1 MNRKQGS
8 LSGLFDDK
16 STPAS
21 SGKSGADAALAVENE
36 VIDQVTKEFA
46 ASVLQ
51 DPSAEDRQRVSER
64 IASLTSVA
72 VRKQGLSLP
81 YSEEAEIAHE
91 LAQRILGLGFLDNL
105 LPPARTDLSE
115 ITIYSH
121 GLVQVMP
128 KSSVHFQTVDIHPS
142 PQDVERSLR
151 KILGPQNKTLNES
164 NPSVNAKLPA
174 TEHNPGG
181 GRIKALHQVIV
192 PPGIYPSVNIRLFE
206 QKPVHPEWIL
216 ERGVMSAEM
225 MADLK
230 RAMEE
235 GYRVLITG
243 GTRTGKT
250 TLLSALCNFLPQGWR
265 IIKMEDPSEIWIDRD
280 TVQTIEARPAALGT
294 DLVPYT
300 LADAVDDAMRMS
312 PDYLIT
318 GEVRDGRAGMALFRA
333 MMTGHSGA
341 CTFHADSPREAV
353 QRLVTI
359 LGADANVPAPEARQ
373 MIADSVDLLVQISI
387 PRQIDKRVAM
397 SIQNVCRELR
407 DGEVVFNPIWKIK
420 PDYRS
425 WERVGQLG
433 DRDPD
438 AIKEKNA

>member
-1 MNRKQGS
+1 
-8 LSGLFDDK
+8 
-16 STPAS
+16 
-21 SGKSGADAALAVENE
+21 
-36 VIDQVTKEFA
+36 
-46 ASVLQ
+46 
-51 DPSAEDRQRVSER
+51 
-64 IASLTSVA
+64 
-72 VRKQGLSLP
+72 
-81 YSEEAEIAHE
+81 
-91 LAQRILGLGFLDNL
+91 
-105 LPPARTDLSE
+105 
-115 ITIYSH
+115 
-121 GLVQVMP
+121 
-128 KSSVHFQTVDIHPS
+128 
-142 PQDVERSLR
+142 
-151 KILGPQNKTLNES
+151 
-164 NPSVNAKLPA
+164 
-174 TEHNPGG
+174 
-181 GRIKALHQVIV
+181 
-192 PPGIYPSVNIRLFE
+192 
-206 QKPVHPEWIL
+206 
-216 ERGVMSAEM
+216 MSAEM

-250 TLLSALCNFLPQGWR
+250 TLLSALCNFLPLGWR

-359 LGADANVPAPEARQ
+359 LGADGNVPAPEARQ

-438 AIKEKNA
+438 AVKEKNSMIVVAGLLAGVLVLVIMLPPISLRRGRGKAAEALSEAWSLETTKKMAEKKSEKPTLEYQLLAAGVNLDVRTFQLLQIGIGLIAAVVFWIFIPGIPAIVLGAIAWYIPRHAWSATGPRAAGGRSTSTCRSR